1 MMDIKDTSGN
11 IRFST
16 EINRGSKRKFLLM
29 KEDYITLRFSLSE
42 PVHFNLGDYVDDS
55 RFGLFELCDFYK
67 PVYNRQTEG
76 YDYELRLDAYYW
88 KWKNKIF
95 KYTPEAA
102 GQEASWS
109 LTAPLDVQA
118 GILLRNLKALGYTYK
133 GQDFEFVID
142 GTVENKALLMSY
154 DNINLLDAC
163 FEMAKKWGCECWVT
177 GNVIRFGRCEFGDP
191 VDLEIGVNVE
201 EMTRSDS
208 QNAYATRVYA
218 FGGTRNLPANYR
230 PVDESVVVNGVVQRR
245 LMLPAGIPYIDA
257 YPDMRTEEAIEQ
269 VIVLDDIYPR
279 RTGTMSGIT
288 THEYVDKIEKDDGT
302 TTEKRWNAY
311 RFKDTGITFSEDY
324 LLAGEELKIAFQSG
338 KLNGMT
344 FAVTF
349 NPDRVPEKNE
359 DGSRNPA
366 AQVWEII
373 RNADYGRDLPGD
385 VLVPEAGDT
394 YVLSG
399 WDATRIAELGL
410 VDAAERELKEETE
423 KYVAKSK
430 IDPNTYTNKMMS
442 DRIYD
447 ANGLHHLLGAGD
459 RVNLINKA
467 YFEKGRRS
475 RVIGLEYNLDC
486 PFDSPVYTVGE
497 TAAYSRMG
505 ELEEKIEN
513 VTLAGQTYTGGGG
526 SGVYV
531 IRRND
536 STPATDSNVFSALR
550 SLAEFISKKKPD
562 TAAGIITFLKGILIG
577 KKGHGI
583 AVSDSNAVTAM
594 FDELKNV
601 FSIVSPD
608 FVSGDLGAGFMLKY
622 DKGTER
628 SYLEV
633 DELLVRKL
641 AYFVE
646 LVIKRLSYVG
656 GEIILTPASMKCSR
670 VEVHDTFYRCYF
682 EQSDGDKSI
691 MPEFRAGDQA
701 RCQTFNVQEG
711 ASHDVSNTYYW
722 RLVTA
727 VGENYIDLSVSDC
740 DAGST
745 VPVAGDHIVQLG
757 NREDA
762 TRRNAIVLS
771 TVGDD
776 APSIKQYKG
785 IDSYSLAGK
794 EVTILSPVLN
804 KFIGRFVS
812 EATGKN
818 YDDLFSELQAE
829 MELVREQTDREF
841 TLWFFEY
848 DPTLSNAP
856 ASDWTTDELKAMH
869 EQDMFYNRLTG
880 YAYRFERAADGTFSW
895 NSITDQQTVKALEN
909 AAKAQDTADGKRR
922 VFVERPADEVAY
934 DVGDLWVN
942 ATYEEGDVVY
952 DNDELV
958 CVTAK
963 AAGEAFNIGDWKP
976 TNSATTATIRNL
988 GERIEL
994 LVTDIG
1000 NNTSAIEL
1008 TDKSI
1013 SALVEGIHFDD
1024 SGKITNINTSGL
1036 VMEKDFNT
1044 LLSKKVTFDKDGHVT
1059 NIDTTGFVTSSNF
1072 ASQYAQ
1078 MEAAD
1083 GYIKRSE
1090 ISSFITKNEDGTFTS
1105 NALVS
1110 ADQIRFNGNIVA
1122 NDTFVVDKEG
1132 NLVLNNITAN
1142 NLNLSGNIDGLNA
1155 TLNNIVA
1162 NNITLSGN
1170 ITADNAIL
1178 SGIIA
1183 EGLRIKNGEIS
1194 GILRANS
1201 LFLGMKYVNSGSK
1214 YDMSY
1219 KDCLIYVLGTTI
1231 QTVYLPIEPY
1241 NGQLFVIKNM
1251 REDGKSITVSAM
1263 GGWEIDNNGYTRNLD
1278 YRGSII
1284 LMGTGN
1290 DWTWSTI

>member
-102 GQEASWS
+102 GREASWS

-208 QNAYATRVYA
+208 QNAYATRIYA

-349 NPDRVPEKNE
+349 NPDRAPEKNE

-601 FSIVSPD
+601 FSIMSPD

-691 MPEFRAGDQA
+691 MQEFRAGDQA

-745 VPVAGDHIVQLG
+745 VPAAGDHIVQLG

-785 IDSYSLAGK
+785 IDSYSLAGR

-848 DPTLSNAP
+848 DPRLSNAP

-942 ATYEEGDVVY
+942 ATYEEGEVVY

-958 CVTAK
+958 CVKAK
-963 AAGEAFNIGDWKP
+963 EAGEAFGIGDWRP
-976 TNSATTATIRNL
+976 TNSVTTAVIRNMGDSIEAVAERTTEL
-988 GERIEL
+988 EKSSAGWITSVDGNKIWAKKEIENGETIVSVINQTADNIAISAQHIRLEGIITANGNVKIHEDGSVECTNGKFNGKIEANSGYIGAFKI
-994 LVTDIG
+994 TDIG
-1000 NNTSAIEL
+1000 LSNISDNPKASILIEKSGGKFFRVNDNTDISAMCAIRGDEITALRVTAYGKNSTAIFVQGQAGVNSKAIEAFGDVELNARLGEKINITRVKTNGLALKVTNVGSPLMSVPPSYTVEDTDDIIIFSGPDIGFDPILFLPTSAMR
-1008 TDKSI
+1008 
-1013 SALVEGIHFDD
+1013 
-1024 SGKITNINTSGL
+1024 GKIIYLKNQLNRNISVRG
-1036 VMEKDFNT
+1036 T
-1044 LLSKKVTFDKDGHVT
+1044 L
-1059 NIDTTGFVTSSNF
+1059 
-1072 ASQYAQ
+1072 
-1078 MEAAD
+1078 M
-1083 GYIKRSE
+1083 
-1090 ISSFITKNEDGTFTS
+1090 
-1105 NALVS
+1105 NA
-1110 ADQIRFNGNIVA
+1110 NGR
-1122 NDTFVVDKEG
+1122 G
-1132 NLVLNNITAN
+1132 TAN
-1142 NLNLSGNIDGLNA
+1142 THSVNQISCFYVFDG
-1155 TLNNIVA
+1155 
-1162 NNITLSGN
+1162 
-1170 ITADNAIL
+1170 
-1178 SGIIA
+1178 
-1183 EGLRIKNGEIS
+1183 
-1194 GILRANS
+1194 
-1201 LFLGMKYVNSGSK
+1201 
-1214 YDMSY
+1214 
-1219 KDCLIYVLGTTI
+1219 IYWIHYFCG
-1231 QTVYLPIEPY
+1231 
-1241 NGQLFVIKNM
+1241 
-1251 REDGKSITVSAM
+1251 
-1263 GGWEIDNNGYTRNLD
+1263 
-1278 YRGSII
+1278 
-1284 LMGTGN
+1284 
-1290 DWTWSTI
+1290 